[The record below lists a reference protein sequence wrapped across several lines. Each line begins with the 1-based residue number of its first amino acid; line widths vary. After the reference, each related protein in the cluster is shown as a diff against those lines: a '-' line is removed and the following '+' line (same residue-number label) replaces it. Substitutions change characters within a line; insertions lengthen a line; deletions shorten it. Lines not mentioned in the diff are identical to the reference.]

1 MAYGIV
7 ALVSAISSD
16 VTTALAASG
25 YPPLTDGS
33 ILLGR
38 QHQYEQSAPPRIIM
52 TPVKS
57 RFRARDSSSV
67 SWLMPSPPG
76 GDPNPG
82 VGLRAVLMTQLGSGY
97 THCTVAFTG
106 GGGVGATGTCI
117 LVNGSVS
124 SVRLVTPGQGYTS
137 QPTPVFTGDG
147 TGAAATSYLLPLG
160 EYRAEAAQKS
170 LLTEDIVFECRCWA
184 TVPAQQNSTSPTPD
198 DPDTDF
204 DFTQALYQQV
214 VRSCH
219 HIAVGSFEVIGEG
232 GGVWTDS
239 KLASSQFFRNGREFV
254 FSLSLS
260 VPVLDQLL
268 PYAPTGTYGQF
279 AVQML
284 DPSGSGDV
292 INEVDIST
300 S

>member
-67 SWLMPSPPG
+67 SWLMPPSPG
-76 GDPNPG
+76 GGPNPG
-82 VGLRAVLMTQLGSGY
+82 VGLRAVLMTQLGTGY
-97 THCTVAFTG
+97 TGASVAFSG
-106 GGGVGATGTCI
+106 GGGTGAAGTCNI
-117 LVNGSVS
+117 VNGSVGS
-124 SVRLVTPGQGYTS
+124 ITLTQPGQGYTS
-137 QPTPVFTGDG
+137 QPTPVITGDG
-147 TGAAATSYLLPLG
+147 TGAFAQSYLKPLQ
-160 EYRAEAAQKS
+160 EYQAEAAQKS

-268 PYAPTGTYGQF
+268 PYAPTGTIGQL

-292 INEVDIST
+292 INEVDIPPS
-300 S
+300 